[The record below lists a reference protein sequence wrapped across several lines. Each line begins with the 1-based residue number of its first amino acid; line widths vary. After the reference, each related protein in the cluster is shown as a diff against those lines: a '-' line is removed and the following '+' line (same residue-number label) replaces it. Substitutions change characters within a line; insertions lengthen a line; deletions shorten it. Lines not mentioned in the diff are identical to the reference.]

1 MDVDEFLESLIVK
14 PDLTRKELGEAL
26 IVVIEELQ
34 SEQGLREGREG
45 PSEFLDARLLKR
57 FVFKLAD
64 CWPVGG
70 KDLSV

>member
-1 MDVDEFLESLIVK
+1 MDVDEFLESFIVK

-45 PSEFLDARLLKR
+45 PSEFVDARLLKR
-57 FVFKLAD
+57 FVLKLSD
-64 CWPVGG
+64 RWPPDGET
-70 KDLSV
+70 